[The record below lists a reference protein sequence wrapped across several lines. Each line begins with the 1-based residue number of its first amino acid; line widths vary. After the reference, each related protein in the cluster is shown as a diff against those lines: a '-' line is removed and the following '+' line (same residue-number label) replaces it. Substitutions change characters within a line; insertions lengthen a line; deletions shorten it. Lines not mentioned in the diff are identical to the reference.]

1 MIIVG
6 FYSLPHLLKLGQV
19 TVAFGRDD
27 TLREEYTPGFFAI
40 GSKKNEYRR
49 SLWAS
54 RALCCFGC
62 VGLVEGGA
70 MKKAILVSVILIQA
84 TTLVLVAGLYRSIRT
99 VKQDVLESQIQ
110 LIQKAEQNC
119 TEILSLERK

>member
-1 MIIVG
+1 
-6 FYSLPHLLKLGQV
+6 
-19 TVAFGRDD
+19 
-27 TLREEYTPGFFAI
+27 
-40 GSKKNEYRR
+40 
-49 SLWAS
+49 
-54 RALCCFGC
+54 
-62 VGLVEGGA
+62 